1 VTRAARTPARRCR
14 NVCLLDVA
22 TVYGD
27 DLVELRPL
35 LRSRNSVNWLV
46 VVDLRPWSGVNTG
59 ELYFEQTIIHDQ
71 NVDGYRKLLARVTD
85 ESQRQVLLTL
95 LAEEEAKQQGLRK
108 HSTSSLYSG
117 DVARFW

>member
-1 VTRAARTPARRCR
+1 MTRAARTPARRCC
-14 NVCLLDVA
+14 NVWLLDVA
-22 TVYGD
+22 TAYGD

-35 LRSRNSVNWLV
+35 LRLRNSVNWLV
-46 VVDLRPWSGVNTG
+46 TGDLPPSLGVNAG

-71 NVDGYRKLLARVTD
+71 NIDRYRKLLARVTD